1 MLAAIG
7 VDSMEGLLRDIPES
21 LRIPR
26 LELTDGLSEFETIA
40 QVTSLAA
47 RNRVFADRLTFRGGG
62 VYRRFIPAAV
72 AAVTSKPEF
81 YTAYTPYQPEASQG
95 TLQAIYE
102 FQTLIAELT
111 ALDVANASLYDGAT
125 AVAEAAM
132 MAHVHTGRNEVLVA
146 GYVHPEYVEVLRGF
160 SEGRG
165 IKVKKGSEPTAK
177 TAAVVFQRP
186 DFLGLLVDARDL
198 TQRAHD
204 VGALA
209 IACVDPISLA
219 LLAPPGEYGADI
231 AVGEGQQL
239 GLSPSYGGP
248 HVGFVA
254 CRKELVRRLPGRL
267 IGTSHDAEGRRGFV
281 LTLTAREQHIRRE
294 KATSNICT
302 NHSLCALAA
311 SVYMTY
317 LAAERACATPTRRG
331 CHRSGARGSL
341 PYRAPAVSAPHLAE
355 AERAR
360 SHAPLQQAR
369 LDELLDQRAVLPI
382 GQLHHEVQPRR
393 QRSRGGSAWVFRPT
407 PISGGGQRPGR
418 ARADVASR
426 AGLVRGGRS
435 RSSHPAAGC
444 RRPRRVDRAAHDPGL
459 PPLSRRSP
467 DRSPR
472 PRFSPRDESGQRRP
486 QWIPGRGGG
495 FRPGRAHQP
504 GRLGVEALE

>member
-102 FQTLIAELT
+102 FQPLIAELT

-132 MAHVHTGRNEVLVA
+132 MASVHTGRKEVLVV
-146 GYVHPEYVEVLRGF
+146 GYVHPEYIDVLRAFG
-160 SEGRG
+160 EGRG
-165 IKVKKGSEPTAK
+165 IKVRKGAEPNAK
-177 TAAVVFQRP
+177 TAAMIFQQP
-186 DFLGLLVDARDL
+186 DFLGLLVDAPDL
-198 TQRAHD
+198 VRRAHD
-204 VGALA
+204 AGALA

-219 LLAPPGEYGADI
+219 LLAPPGQYGADI

-239 GLSPSYGGP
+239 GLTPSYGGP
-248 HVGFVA
+248 HVGFMA

-267 IGTSHDAEGRRGFV
+267 VGSSHDAQGRRGFV
-281 LTLTAREQHIRRE
+281 LTLAAREQHLRRE

-317 LAAERACATPTRRG
+317 MGAEGMRQVAEVSFKRAHALAERLAAIPGWELAFPERQFLNEFPIRV
-331 CHRSGARGSL
+331 
-341 PYRAPAVSAPHLAE
+341 PKPAVVNRKLARKGILGGLDVHRWFRE
-355 AERAR
+355 LKGVLTFTCTEVNDPRA
-360 SHAPLQQAR
+360 
-369 LDELLDQRAVLPI
+369 LDELVDTV
-382 GQLHHEVQPRR
+382 
-393 QRSRGGSAWVFRPT
+393 SA
-407 PISGGGQRPGR
+407 
-418 ARADVASR
+418 
-426 AGLVRGGRS
+426 
-435 RSSHPAAGC
+435 
-444 RRPRRVDRAAHDPGL
+444 
-459 PPLSRRSP
+459 
-467 DRSPR
+467 
-472 PRFSPRDESGQRRP
+472 
-486 QWIPGRGGG
+486 
-495 FRPGRAHQP
+495 
-504 GRLGVEALE
+504 